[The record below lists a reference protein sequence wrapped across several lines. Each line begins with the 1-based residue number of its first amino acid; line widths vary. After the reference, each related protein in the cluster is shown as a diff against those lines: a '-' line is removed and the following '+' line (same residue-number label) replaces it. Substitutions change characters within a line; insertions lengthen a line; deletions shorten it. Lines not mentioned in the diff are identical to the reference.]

1 MLGAPALRH
10 TKRLVGTGPRGAYQ
24 LGNLYAAVEIKP
36 WSVAPEVV
44 EVLRLQVS
52 VVRVLLGAG
61 GLVER

>member
-10 TKRLVGTGPRGAYQ
+10 AERLVGTGPRGAYQ

-36 WSVAPEVV
+36 RPVAPEVV
-44 EVLRLQVS
+44 KVLRLQAS

-61 GLVER
+61 GLIER